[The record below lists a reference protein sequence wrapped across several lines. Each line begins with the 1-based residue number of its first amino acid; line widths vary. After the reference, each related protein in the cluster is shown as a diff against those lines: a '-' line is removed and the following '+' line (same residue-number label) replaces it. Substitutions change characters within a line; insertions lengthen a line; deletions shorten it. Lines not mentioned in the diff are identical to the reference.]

1 MAGDADSKRWTRFF
15 KFFQNQDNDPVEQ
28 AIIEASEEGELEPG
42 EGSMLLS
49 ILRLDDL
56 QVQDIMVTRTDIA
69 CAPTDSTISQ
79 VVDIIIES
87 GHSRIPIYNEDRD
100 NIVGIAY
107 AKDLLGY
114 WHTPEKDSLSV
125 AEMMRPAYLVPE
137 TKKVKELLQDFRTGK
152 NHLAIAIDEYGGT
165 SGLATIEDIIE
176 VIVGDIE
183 DEHDSP
189 KEVDI
194 QPLEDGSLLVSG
206 RTPLED
212 LLPYDIELTS
222 EEVETVGGY
231 LCQLAGYVPANGES
245 FALQN
250 KVFEVTD
257 ADAKQVRQIL
267 IKLPPAE

>member
-1 MAGDADSKRWTRFF
+1 MAGDGDSKRWTRFF
-15 KFFQNQDNDPVEQ
+15 KFFQNHDNDPVEQ

-56 QVQDIMVTRTDIA
+56 QVQDIMVTRTDMA
-69 CAPTDSTISQ
+69 CAPADSTIAQ

-87 GHSRIPIYNEDRD
+87 GHSRIPIYSEDRD
-100 NIVGIAY
+100 NIIGVAH
-107 AKDLLGY
+107 AKDLLRY
-114 WHTPEKDSLSV
+114 WHNEEKNSLAV
-125 AEMMRPAYLVPE
+125 TEVMRPTYLVPE

-183 DEHDSP
+183 DEHDAP
-189 KEVDI
+189 KEEDI
-194 QPLEDGSLLVSG
+194 QELEGGVLLVSG

-212 LLPYDIELTS
+212 LQPQGLELTS
-222 EEVETVGGY
+222 DEVETLGGY
-231 LCQLAGYVPANGES
+231 LSQLAGYVPVKGET
-245 FALQN
+245 FTLQN
-250 KVFEVTD
+250 RIFEIAD
-257 ADAKQVRQIL
+257 ADAKQVRQVL
-267 IKLPPAE
+267 IKPAE

>member
-15 KFFQNQDNDPVEQ
+15 KFFQTHDNDPVEQ

-49 ILRLDDL
+49 ILRLDEM
-56 QVQDIMVTRTDIA
+56 QVQDIMVTRTDMA
-69 CAPTDSTISQ
+69 CAPIDSTVAQ

-114 WHTPEKDSLSV
+114 WHTPDKDSDSV
-125 AEMMRPAYLVPE
+125 AGVMRPAYLVPE

-183 DEHDSP
+183 DEHDTP
-189 KEVDI
+189 KEEGI
-194 QPLEDGSLLVSG
+194 QELENGGLLISG

-212 LLPYDIELTS
+212 LLPHGIELTS
-222 EEVETVGGY
+222 DEVETIGGY
-231 LCQLAGYVPANGES
+231 LSQLAGYVPAKGEIFS
-245 FALQN
+245 LQDRT
-250 KVFEVTD
+250 FEIMD

-267 IKLPPAE
+267 VTPAA

>member
-1 MAGDADSKRWTRFF
+1 MAGDADSRRWTRIF
-15 KFFQNQDNDPVEQ
+15 KFFQSKDNDPVEQ
-28 AIIEASEEGELEPG
+28 AIIEASEEGELEPA

-49 ILRLDDL
+49 VLRMDDL
-56 QVQDIMVTRTDIA
+56 QVQDIMITRTDMA
-69 CAPTDSTISQ
+69 CASVESTISQ

-87 GHSRIPIYNEDRD
+87 GHSRIPIYSDDRD

-114 WHTPEKDSLSV
+114 WHTPEQDSLNISTV
-125 AEMMRPAYLVPE
+125 MRPAYLVPE

-183 DEHDSP
+183 DEHDTP
-189 KEVDI
+189 KEEGIRV
-194 QPLEDGSLLVSG
+194 LEDGTLLVSG

-212 LLPYDIELTS
+212 LLPHGILLTS
-222 EEVETVGGY
+222 DEVETIGGY
-231 LCQLAGYVPANGES
+231 LSQMAGYVPVKGETFS
-245 FALQN
+245 L
-250 KVFEVTD
+250 KDKTFEVTE

-267 IKLPPAE
+267 VR

>member
-15 KFFQNQDNDPVEQ
+15 KFFQNHDNDPVEQ

-49 ILRLDDL
+49 ILRLDEM
-56 QVQDIMVTRTDIA
+56 QVQDIMVTRTDMA
-69 CAPTDSTISQ
+69 CAPIDSSIAQ

-114 WHTPEKDSLSV
+114 WHTPDKDSDSV
-125 AEMMRPAYLVPE
+125 AGVMRPAYLVPE

-183 DEHDSP
+183 DEHDAP
-189 KEVDI
+189 KEEDI
-194 QPLEDGSLLVSG
+194 QELEDGGLLISG

-212 LLPYDIELTS
+212 LLPYGIELTS
-222 EEVETVGGY
+222 DEVETIGGY
-231 LCQLAGYVPANGES
+231 LSQVAGYVPAKGERFS
-245 FALQN
+245 LQDRT
-250 KVFEVTD
+250 FEIMD

-267 IKLPPAE
+267 VNPVD

>member
-1 MAGDADSKRWTRFF
+1 
-15 KFFQNQDNDPVEQ
+15 
-28 AIIEASEEGELEPG
+28 
-42 EGSMLLS
+42 MLLS
-49 ILRLDDL
+49 VLRMDDL
-56 QVQDIMVTRTDIA
+56 QVQDIMITRTDMA
-69 CAPTDSTISQ
+69 CASVESTISQ

-87 GHSRIPIYNEDRD
+87 GHSRIPIYSDDRD

-114 WHTPEKDSLSV
+114 WHTPEQDSLNISTV
-125 AEMMRPAYLVPE
+125 MRPAYLVPE

-183 DEHDSP
+183 DEHDTP
-189 KEVDI
+189 KEEEIRV
-194 QPLEDGSLLVSG
+194 LEDGTLLVSG

-212 LLPYDIELTS
+212 LLPHGISLTS
-222 EEVETVGGY
+222 DEVETIGGY
-231 LCQLAGYVPANGES
+231 LSQMAGYVPVKGETFS
-245 FALQN
+245 L
-250 KVFEVTD
+250 KDRTFEVME

-267 IKLPPAE
+267 VR

>member
-28 AIIEASEEGELEPG
+28 AILEASEEGELEPG

-79 VVDIIIES
+79 VVDIIIDS

-125 AEMMRPAYLVPE
+125 AEVMRPAYLVPE

-189 KEVDI
+189 KEEDI
-194 QPLEDGSLLVSG
+194 LPLEDGSLLVSG

-212 LLPYDIELTS
+212 LLPHGIELTS

-231 LCQLAGYVPANGES
+231 LCQLAGYVPTKGES
-245 FALQN
+245 FTLQDRI
-250 KVFEVTD
+250 FEVTD

-267 IKLPPAE
+267 IKQSASD